1 MIHARRDITAV
12 AEPDRQVIGTMVTD
26 IRRLPP
32 IMLLPIGCFLVGFS
46 FIRHKHIY
54 SLVIICI
61 LCVGFVVVVV
71 VVVAIVVVVVFF
83 FGFFLSQRP
92 EQIDT
97 VNVFFFATSLF
108 SLFCLLGNWR
118 DLTFVTGEY
127 FLFIV
132 NECYR

>member
-71 VVVAIVVVVVFF
+71 VVAIVVVVVFF
-83 FGFFLSQRP
+83 FW
-92 EQIDT
+92 
-97 VNVFFFATSLF
+97 VFSIAKT
-108 SLFCLLGNWR
+108 
-118 DLTFVTGEY
+118 
-127 FLFIV
+127 
-132 NECYR
+132 